1 MGRRADCGQWNLAL
15 WAEQG
20 YIVVAPNITGST
32 GFGLDYTEGMPFPE
46 C

>member
-1 MGRRADCGQWNLAL
+1 MAL

-32 GFGLDYTEGMPFPE
+32 GFGLEYTEGKSGHGILKDM
-46 C
+46 